1 MSHRLLQF
9 TRVFYFYL
17 PAAALATPS
26 TVPSSEENASQPSQ
40 APFLSFSHED
50 SAVRREN
57 GATEEG
63 SRANGNRAED
73 EGMSTNIDIVIRL
86 SMPPDGQGNQNH
98 ATTEELVP
106 FLVSQIQQLLNNAG
120 NAQTVAENPGNAQTV
135 AENPGNAQDSTANPG
150 NAQAAAGNSQTS
162 TNSNNSQIPTNT
174 PSSQNPSTTPPS
186 PPSSPSASPKPGGVK
201 RSPSE
206 SSSPASKRSHYHCFQ
221 TNTLLNHINLQ
232 SPHRLFRSPAQ
243 EAGAAPGAA
252 EPQRDC
258 WADGQGCA

>member
-9 TRVFYFYL
+9 NRVFYFYL
-17 PAAALATPS
+17 PAATLATPS

-50 SAVRREN
+50 NAVRREN

-120 NAQTVAENPGNAQTV
+120 NAQTVAENPGNAQ
-135 AENPGNAQDSTANPG
+135 DSPRPPPIRTIRKF
-150 NAQAAAGNSQTS
+150 Q
-162 TNSNNSQIPTNT
+162 PT
-174 PSSQNPSTTPPS
+174 
-186 PPSSPSASPKPGGVK
+186 
-201 RSPSE
+201 
-206 SSSPASKRSHYHCFQ
+206 H
-221 TNTLLNHINLQ
+221 LLLKTHQLLRHRRH
-232 SPHRLFRSPAQ
+232 PHR
-243 EAGAAPGAA
+243 
-252 EPQRDC
+252 PQARNLEV
-258 WADGQGCA
+258 

>member
-1 MSHRLLQF
+1 M
-9 TRVFYFYL
+9 
-17 PAAALATPS
+17 
-26 TVPSSEENASQPSQ
+26 PSSEENASQPSQ

-120 NAQTVAENPGNAQTV
+120 NAQTVAENPGNAQ
-135 AENPGNAQDSTANPG
+135 DSTANAG
-150 NAQAAAGNSQTS
+150 NAQTSTSNAGNASLSQS
-162 TNSNNSQIPTNT
+162 TDAHSGNYS
-174 PSSQNPSTTPPS
+174 
-186 PPSSPSASPKPGGVK
+186 VK
-201 RSPSE
+201 VAGT
-206 SSSPASKRSHYHCFQ
+206 SSSNKRLSYKE
-221 TNTLLNHINLQ
+221 LSLK
-232 SPHRLFRSPAQ
+232 
-243 EAGAAPGAA
+243 AGEYTMEFYVKAAT
-252 EPQRDC
+252 
-258 WADGQGCA
+258 ADGASVRPGYAIINSDGSITGGDSYKYGDYVNDISNTTWVKVTHTFTLSSDGTYCVLIMNAKNPGKDVLIDDFKLTSGTATIIE

>member
-1 MSHRLLQF
+1 
-9 TRVFYFYL
+9 
-17 PAAALATPS
+17 
-26 TVPSSEENASQPSQ
+26 
-40 APFLSFSHED
+40 
-50 SAVRREN
+50 
-57 GATEEG
+57 
-63 SRANGNRAED
+63 
-73 EGMSTNIDIVIRL
+73 MSTNIDIVIRL
-86 SMPPDGQGNQNH
+86 SMPQDGQGNQNH

-120 NAQTVAENPGNAQTV
+120 NAQTVAENPGNAQDST
-135 AENPGNAQDSTANPG
+135 ANAGNAQDSTANAGNAQTSTSNAG

-174 PSSQNPSTTPPS
+174 PSSQIPSTTPPS
-186 PPSSPSASPKPGGVK
+186 PPTSPSASPKPGGVK

-243 EAGAAPGAA
+243 EAGSAPGAA

-258 WADGQGCA
+258 WADGQGCAQAHRRTVRPDRPRARSRSDSPRTRSWPLRFPCFRAAASSSARRTRT